1 MTTASPVAGGER
13 LAAKTLIN
21 ALGITGALQR
31 MTGALLSNYL
41 RVHTAPSVQKTTR
54 TGLTLAA
61 DAGSTAGEHVQART
75 LVYSLQVSTSSQTK
89 VYIHFGKS
97 SGTEVLRDEFVTQY
111 LDSMAIHGGA
121 GAVARVMQAEVLTG
135 HRLPA
140 GTRGTPMDRIIRRRR
155 SGRTRTPIRVAEREV
170 LSPDA
175 SPTPAL
181 SPSDAWL
188 AERVADTLDPQSA
201 LRHELQADF
210 VAEPVEGGM
219 DHEAENTL
227 ARALAGDH
235 QDDALE
241 WIREFCTD
249 AKRPAFAASVL
260 NCLGNLEFP
269 GSAEWRETLVRDAL
283 ATGNTQVKDAA
294 VQAVEKWG
302 ESALVDVLRTHQEN
316 VPWLHEYILGVIDDL
331 GG

>member
-1 MTTASPVAGGER
+1 M
-13 LAAKTLIN
+13 
-21 ALGITGALQR
+21 
-31 MTGALLSNYL
+31 
-41 RVHTAPSVQKTTR
+41 
-54 TGLTLAA
+54 
-61 DAGSTAGEHVQART
+61 
-75 LVYSLQVSTSSQTK
+75 
-89 VYIHFGKS
+89 
-97 SGTEVLRDEFVTQY
+97 LRDEFVSRY

-121 GAVARVMQAEVLTG
+121 GAAAKVMQAEVLTG
-135 HRLPA
+135 HHFPVT
-140 GTRGTPMDRIIRRRR
+140 TRGTPLDHTIRRRR
-155 SGRTRTPIRVAEREV
+155 SGQGGTPIRVVDREV
-170 LSPDA
+170 LTPDA
-175 SPTPAL
+175 SPTP
-181 SPSDAWL
+181 SDAWQ
-188 AERVADTLDPQSA
+188 EEGVADTFDPQST

-235 QDDALE
+235 GEDALE

-269 GSAEWRETLVRDAL
+269 GSTEWRETLVRDAL

-302 ESALVDVLRTHQEN
+302 ESGLVDVLRTHQEN

>member
-13 LAAKTLIN
+13 LAAKTLFN
-21 ALGITGALQR
+21 AFGITNALQR

-41 RVHTAPSVQKTTR
+41 RVHTAPSAQKTTR
-54 TGLTLAA
+54 MGLTLAA
-61 DAGSTAGEHVQART
+61 DDGSIAGEHVQART
-75 LVYSLQVSTSSQTK
+75 LVYSLQVSASGQAK
-89 VYIHFGKS
+89 VYVHFGKS
-97 SGTEVLRDEFVTQY
+97 SGTGVLLDEFVSRY

-121 GAVARVMQAEVLTG
+121 GAAARVMQADVLTG
-135 HRLPA
+135 HHLPVA
-140 GTRGTPMDRIIRRRR
+140 TRGTPLGRTIRRRR
-155 SGRTRTPIRVAEREV
+155 SGRGGTPMRVMEREV
-170 LSPDA
+170 FSPDA
-175 SPTPAL
+175 SPTPVL
-181 SPSDAWL
+181 SPSDAWRE
-188 AERVADTLDPQSA
+188 ERVADTLDPQSA

-219 DHEAENTL
+219 DHEAESTL
-227 ARALAGDH
+227 ARVLAGDH
-235 QDDALE
+235 GEDALE

-269 GSAEWRETLVRDAL
+269 GSAEWREILVRDAL

-302 ESALVDVLRTHQEN
+302 ESGLVDVLRTHQEN